1 MSATL
6 CEEPVQLRAE
16 LSLGELLAR
25 AHEDVGAHGVAD
37 CPVCGGA
44 LTSVGAD
51 AQCNACGSRLA

>member
-6 CEEPVQLRAE
+6 CEQPVQLRAE

-25 AHEDVGAHGVAD
+25 AYEDIHAHGVAD

-44 LTSVGAD
+44 LTPAGAD